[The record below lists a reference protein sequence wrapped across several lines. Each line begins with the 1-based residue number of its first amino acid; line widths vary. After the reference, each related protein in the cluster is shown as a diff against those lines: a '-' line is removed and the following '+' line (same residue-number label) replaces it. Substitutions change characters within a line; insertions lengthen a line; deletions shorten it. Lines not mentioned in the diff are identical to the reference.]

1 MIQDLFEYDHARTQ
15 LAEQSERLKIFEAQM
30 RAESCSEAEIKRAM
44 DPLISFHLGKRE
56 EVQAFEQS
64 QHE

>member
-1 MIQDLFEYDHARTQ
+1 MIQDLVEYDHARTQ
-15 LAEQSERLKIFEAQM
+15 LAEQAERLKVFEAQM
-30 RAESCSEAEIKRAM
+30 RAEARSEAEIKRAM

-56 EVQAFEQS
+56 EVQAFEHS